1 MKTSKVCKGGAE
13 ILNTIYKVVL
23 KSDDKEL
30 WKRAMDSMHKR
41 IATLELRK
49 HHQIMEDSED
59 ANRTIIELWYWNSAR
74 RQFASKFGKKFISK
88 K

>member
-1 MKTSKVCKGGAE
+1 MKTSEVRKGGLE

-41 IATLELRK
+41 IATLEARK
-49 HHQIMEDSED
+49 HQQIMEDSED
-59 ANRTIIELWYWNSAR
+59 ANRTIVELWYWNSAR